1 MNKTGHI
8 SCQIKN
14 QTLQDR
20 FRAAVAKMGI
30 PESEFIRLSLRN
42 TIQIVEREN
51 SMPRIEEV
59 EA

>member
-14 QTLQDR
+14 PQLQKR
-20 FRAAVAKMGI
+20 FKAAIEKMGI

-59 EA
+59 GA